1 MIRRPPRS
9 TLFPY
14 TTLFRSLANDLD
26 CAAAADAVDGLVG
39 DARAGLDQMR
49 GPERRE
55 GVRVEPLGAP
65 ARTGLGVGVAAP
77 GAVRRGPH
85 RPAAPPGVNRP
96 VGLLHPRAPF
106 GHAA

>member
-65 ARTGLGVGVAAP
+65 ARTVLVVEVAAAV
-77 GAVRRGPH
+77 AVRREHH
-85 RPAAPPGVNRP
+85 RPAALRGINRR
-96 VGLLHPRAPF
+96 VVLLHARARF
-106 GHAA
+106 E